1 MSSDTKSLV
10 REEGTLNNNVAE
22 SAEHVAIRVKG
33 VSKCYQLYDKP
44 QDRLRQSI
52 YPRLQRILGRE
63 PKAYAREFW
72 ALKDI
77 SFEVRKGET
86 VGVIGRN
93 GSGKSTLLQLICGT
107 LAPTNGTV
115 DTDGRLAALLELGAG
130 FNPDFTGRE
139 NVYMNGALLGLSK
152 QEIDDRF
159 DDITVFADIGEF
171 INQPVKTYSSG
182 MYVRLAFAIAINVE
196 PQILVVDEALAVGD
210 ARFQAK
216 CMKRIKLIQDKGASI
231 LFVSHDVGA
240 VRTLCGRAIWLEG
253 GHVRMAGEVFPVT
266 GHYMEYLFDDG
277 SRTANEASGIE
288 EDSECSAVSS
298 KDGLDHKPITHW
310 GSHIG
315 CIKQAGI
322 YGVDNNRKD
331 AVRWN
336 EQIEVRLVFMPPPAA
351 DRRTLSAAFSI
362 KDKNGTDLIVFTT
375 YDCKQ
380 IQFDVDATVFR
391 LRCRFRNPLVTGS
404 YLLVA
409 AIEDRSSAAIHYYEY
424 FEGAH
429 YFASVADARL
439 FGIFHPEID
448 PQVERL
454 Q

>member
-1 MSSDTKSLV
+1 MSSEEKGVVTDGRRSHGIASLSV
-10 REEGTLNNNVAE
+10 ED
-22 SAEHVAIRVKG
+22 VAIHVSG
-33 VSKCYQLYDKP
+33 VSKCYHLYDKP

-52 YPRLQRILGRE
+52 YPRFQRLFRRE
-63 PKAYAREFW
+63 SKSYARQFW

-77 SFEVRKGET
+77 SFEVKKGET
-86 VGVIGRN
+86 VGIIGRN

-107 LAPTNGTV
+107 LAPTSGTIK
-115 DTDGRLAALLELGAG
+115 TNGRLAALLELGAG
-130 FNPDFTGRE
+130 FNSEFTGRE

-159 DDITVFADIGEF
+159 DDIIAFADIGEF
-171 INQPVKTYSSG
+171 IDQPVKTYSSG

-216 CMKRIKLIQDKGASI
+216 CMNRIKVIQDRGTSI
-231 LFVSHDVGA
+231 MFVSHDVGA
-240 VRTLCGRAIWLEG
+240 VRTLCGRAIWLEEG
-253 GHVRMAGEVFPVT
+253 QVRMAGDVFPVT
-266 GHYMEYLFDDG
+266 GHYMEYLFDDR
-277 SRTANEASGIE
+277 SRTSEVGGTIEAFNCAS
-288 EDSECSAVSS
+288 VSS
-298 KDGLDHKPITHW
+298 NDGLDHKPISHW

-315 CIKQAGI
+315 CIRQAGI

-336 EQIEVRLVFMPPPAA
+336 EEIEVRIVFMPPPNI
-351 DRRTLSAAFSI
+351 DRTTLSAAFSI
-362 KDKNGTDLIVFTT
+362 KDLNGTDLIVFTT
-375 YDCKQ
+375 YDCKEN
-380 IQFDVDATVFR
+380 QFDLQATTFR
-391 LRCRFRNPLVTGS
+391 LSCRFRNPLVTGT

-429 YFASVADARL
+429 YFASVADTRL
-439 FGIFHPEID
+439 FGIFHPQID
-448 PQVERL
+448 FQVDVL